1 MSKHSGWDTFLIA
14 AYFKNCP
21 AHTQTHTCSA
31 NMGEWMQLKSL
42 RLSCSTRSLMLAST
56 TSTLFSW
63 RSLTGSRVA
72 MPLGLASANR
82 SSSCVAVEMAWPG
95 GSSLKDKGKWWR
107 FLAWQCRLI
116 WEMQEN
122 DNNNN
127 NKKGQIFLN
136 YSSDK
141 KEKVVIHLVEW
152 WGPFHFSL

>member
-1 MSKHSGWDTFLIA
+1 
-14 AYFKNCP
+14 
-21 AHTQTHTCSA
+21 
-31 NMGEWMQLKSL
+31 MGEWMQLKSL

-72 MPLGLASANR
+72 MPPGLASANR

-122 DNNNN
+122 GNN

-141 KEKVVIHLVEW
+141 KRKGGNPSGRVMR
-152 WGPFHFSL
+152 PFSFLPVNPVNICTVAFIREQKTQ